1 MIERKNKRVG
11 RIGVFGVAHPVYWD
25 QFPGL
30 LDTLMQYHEEFKAI
44 LAKNDV
50 EIVDYGMIDTN
61 AKAYDALAKIQGD
74 HPDVLM
80 CNMLTYAT
88 SSVFAPIVRNAAQ
101 PMVLVALQPRETFD
115 LSNGSTRI
123 QLEND
128 NICSVPEFTGVAIR
142 MG

>member
-61 AKAYDALAKIQGD
+61 AKAYDAIANIQGD
-74 HPDVLM
+74 H
-80 CNMLTYAT
+80 
-88 SSVFAPIVRNAAQ
+88 R
-101 PMVLVALQPRETFD
+101 
-115 LSNGSTRI
+115 
-123 QLEND
+123 
-128 NICSVPEFTGVAIR
+128 
-142 MG
+142 